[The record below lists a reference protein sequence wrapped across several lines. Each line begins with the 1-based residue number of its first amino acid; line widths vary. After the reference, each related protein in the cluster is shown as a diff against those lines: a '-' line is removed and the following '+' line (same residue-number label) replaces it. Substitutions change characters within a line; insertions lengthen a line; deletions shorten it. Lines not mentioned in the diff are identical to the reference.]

1 MTRLFAVLGC
11 FVSLVF
17 ADHQVKAQAWQ
28 VYDMSNTCLESNTV
42 TDIVVQP
49 DGVAWVATD
58 WGLCRFEDGGC
69 ELFQTSNSGIPD
81 NVLRSLALDDS
92 GRLWVGTSTG
102 GAAVFDGSTWEVLNT
117 SNSPLPDDQVN
128 AIHMDDNGWMW
139 LGTVSGL
146 ACYTAAE
153 WRIYDSSP
161 SSYNGRILN
170 GDHILAI
177 DSRSDGLYALGTLNG
192 GFHFLTDTSVHF
204 FTTFN
209 SGFWDNTQRGVL
221 IDESDN
227 KRWLACPAGGLVLQ
241 FGDWYGGTFFQ
252 YTAMNSD
259 LPSTA
264 LVDVAQGADNS
275 VWLAMQVAGI
285 THRNAAGNYETYNAS
300 NSGLP
305 SDNVNCILVA
315 PDGAIWVGLYDG
327 GAARFDPG
335 MVSVEEAPRSGTM
348 RVAPSV
354 NDGHFRILGL
364 EGSRMTYWE
373 VLDMT
378 GRVLVSENVVGQG
391 DVWVNLN
398 GPSPGSYLIRAEVG
412 GKSRIGRFVVH

>member
-1 MTRLFAVLGC
+1 MRPLSGIGC
-11 FVSLVF
+11 FIEWVIVG
-17 ADHQVKAQAWQ
+17 HQVEAQAWQ
-28 VYDMSNTCLESNTV
+28 VFDMSNTCMQSNTV
-42 TDIVVQP
+42 TDIEVQS

-58 WGLCRFEDGGC
+58 WGLCRLEDGEC

-102 GAAVFDGSTWEVLNT
+102 GAAVFDGATWEVLNT

-128 AIHMDDNGWMW
+128 VIHVDDNGWIW

-146 ACYTAAE
+146 ACYTGSE

-227 KRWLACPAGGLVLQ
+227 KRWLACPAGGLILQ

-285 THRNAAGNYETYNAS
+285 THRNAAGSYETYNAS

-305 SDNVNCILVA
+305 SDNANCILVA

-327 GAARFDPG
+327 GAARFDPE
-335 MVSVEEAPRSGTM
+335 MVGIAEPAGSRSL
-348 RVAPSV
+348 RIAPSL
-354 NDGHFRILGL
+354 NDGRFRLMDL
-364 EGSRMTYWE
+364 EWTEPIFWE
-373 VLDMT
+373 VLDAS
-378 GRVLVSENVVGQG
+378 GRMLANGRLHGQG
-391 DVWVNLN
+391 DSWIDLA
-398 GPSPGSYLIRAEVG
+398 GLSPGSYQIRVREG

>member
-1 MTRLFAVLGC
+1 MMRFLAVAIGC
-11 FVSLVF
+11 AFIVP
-17 ADHQVKAQAWQ
+17 DMHAQAWQ
-28 VYDMSNTCLESNTV
+28 VFNMSNTCMQSNTV
-42 TDIVVQP
+42 TDIVVQA

-58 WGLCRFEDGGC
+58 WGLCRLEDGGC

-81 NVLRSLALDDS
+81 NVLRSLALDDE
-92 GRLWVGTSTG
+92 GRLWIGTSTG
-102 GAAVFDGSTWEVLNT
+102 GVAIYDGAVWEVFSTL
-117 SNSPLPDDQVN
+117 NSPLPDDQVN
-128 AIHMDDNGWMW
+128 VIHMDSNGWMW

-146 ACYTAAE
+146 ACYTGAE

-170 GDHILAI
+170 GDHILSI
-177 DSRSDGLYALGTLNG
+177 DSSTDGLYALGTLNG

-221 IDESDN
+221 IDEADN

-264 LVDVAQGADNS
+264 LVDVAQGASNS
-275 VWLAMQVAGI
+275 IWLATQVAGI
-285 THRNAAGNYETYNAS
+285 THRDAAGSYQTFNSA

-305 SDNVNCILVA
+305 VDEAQCITIA
-315 PDGAIWVGLYDG
+315 PDASVWTGLFDG
-327 GAARFDPG
+327 GAARFDPALT
-335 MVSVEEAPRSGTM
+335 VEQARETPM
-348 RVAPSV
+348 LRVAPTI
-354 NDGHFRILGL
+354 NGGHFRLLGF
-364 EGSRMTYWE
+364 ESSGPAEWKVRDAS
-373 VLDMT
+373 
-378 GRVLVSENVVGQG
+378 GRVVAAGAFSGARDPWVGPL
-391 DVWVNLN
+391 DLR
-398 GPSPGSYLIRAEVG
+398 PGSYLVELSAA
-412 GKSRIGRFVVH
+412 GKSRIGRFVAH